1 MSVTF
6 FFGTSI
12 VCMLILADDGCGGC
26 GGSDVATENL
36 TLRIYF
42 TSKSTEFDDVSVILT
57 GRGFI

>member
-6 FFGTSI
+6 VFGTSI
-12 VCMLILADDGCGGC
+12 VCMPILADDGC

-42 TSKSTEFDDVSVILT
+42 TSKSTEFDNASVILT
-57 GRGFI
+57 GKVFI